1 MRYNTKKN
9 NIDNLSINK
18 TIIEKGILSL
28 EGMLNQKKGQS
39 ILTPAWSLLFIFF
52 TDLKYTLSYFH
63 RDRIFRTHIR
73 AVSTVYFVCLPVF
86 QKLSSFHM

>member
-39 ILTPAWSLLFIFF
+39 ILTPA
-52 TDLKYTLSYFH
+52 
-63 RDRIFRTHIR
+63 
-73 AVSTVYFVCLPVF
+73 
-86 QKLSSFHM
+86 